1 MYRFRDIKTQKGFT
15 LIEMLIYI
23 ALLTLISSA
32 LVTTFLSLNTT
43 LVRNHTERVLT
54 QEARV
59 ALEHMLYSIRRADNV
74 VDATGSNL
82 ELNGVFGTTR
92 YYLSGNVLTV
102 EDTSGNQ
109 SSLTSDAVTIENLN
123 FTHYIGDS
131 TDLVRV
137 ELTLSAESK
146 ASSSTRMYSISS
158 VLRGSYE

>member
-1 MYRFRDIKTQKGFT
+1 
-15 LIEMLIYI
+15 
-23 ALLTLISSA
+23 
-32 LVTTFLSLNTT
+32 
-43 LVRNHTERVLT
+43 
-54 QEARV
+54 
-59 ALEHMLYSIRRADNV
+59 MLYSIRRADNV

-109 SSLTSDAVTIENLN
+109 SSLTIENLN